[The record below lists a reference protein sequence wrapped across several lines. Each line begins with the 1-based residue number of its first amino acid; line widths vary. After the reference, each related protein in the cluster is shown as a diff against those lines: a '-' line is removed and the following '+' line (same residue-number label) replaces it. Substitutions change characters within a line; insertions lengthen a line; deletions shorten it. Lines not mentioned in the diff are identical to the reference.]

1 MLQLQAGHMDPAHC
15 IAKVCPSFL
24 SSPAVGDIVGVPMA
38 RKVSVP
44 LQGWD
49 RAQGSC
55 GLGQRDTN
63 LTPAEG
69 RGCFGLAPS
78 L

>member
-1 MLQLQAGHMDPAHC
+1 MLQLQAGQMDPAHC

-24 SSPAVGDIVGVPMA
+24 SSPAVGDIVGVPRA
-38 RKVSVP
+38 RQVSVP

-69 RGCFGLAPS
+69 GGCFGLAQS